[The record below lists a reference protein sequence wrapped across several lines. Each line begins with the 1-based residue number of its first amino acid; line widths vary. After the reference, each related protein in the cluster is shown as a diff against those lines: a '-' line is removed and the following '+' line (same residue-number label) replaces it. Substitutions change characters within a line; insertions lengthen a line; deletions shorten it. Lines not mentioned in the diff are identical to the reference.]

1 MPGTTDAIAIT
12 TEDMQF
18 DTITPAQAFEMVQ
31 SAMKK
36 GQEAM
41 DALSP
46 KIKNQL
52 SSMQRKNY
60 LMQIFLLTH
69 KEIQWLTQI
78 SLQK

>member
-46 KIKNQL
+46 KIKKLAKQ
-52 SSMQRKNY
+52 
-60 LMQIFLLTH
+60 H
-69 KEIQWLTQI
+69 AEKELPDADF
-78 SLQK
+78 SAYA